1 MEPLMHNTTAEGVSS
16 SRRNVELLTLQIE
29 ELKLFFFPQKNINTV
44 KFF

>member
-29 ELKLFFFPQKNINTV
+29 ELKLFFPTEKH
-44 KFF
+44 KYC